1 MAYSYKYII
10 FFIFLSKK
18 KVITLAYQ
26 SINKVSF
33 LSALVLG
40 YFNMQST

>member
-18 KVITLAYQ
+18 VITLAQ
-26 SINKVSF
+26 QRINKVSF